1 MFSCG
6 WYKIKWYNAKGEQVK
21 EEEEKYLTA
30 QLYRREVMT
39 MQTAFLQG
47 KDVEKMVV
55 TPIEKK

>member
-21 EEEEKYLTA
+21 EEEKYLTA
-30 QLYRREVMT
+30 QLYHREIMQ

-47 KDVEKMVV
+47 KDVEKMTI
-55 TPIEKK
+55 TPLQK

>member
-21 EEEEKYLTA
+21 EEEKYLTA
-30 QLYRREVMT
+30 QLYRREIMV

-47 KDVEKMVV
+47 KDVEKMAV

>member
-21 EEEEKYLTA
+21 EEEKYLTA
-30 QLYRREVMT
+30 QLYRREVMK
-39 MQTAFLQG
+39 MQTAYLQG
-47 KDVEKMVV
+47 KDVESITV